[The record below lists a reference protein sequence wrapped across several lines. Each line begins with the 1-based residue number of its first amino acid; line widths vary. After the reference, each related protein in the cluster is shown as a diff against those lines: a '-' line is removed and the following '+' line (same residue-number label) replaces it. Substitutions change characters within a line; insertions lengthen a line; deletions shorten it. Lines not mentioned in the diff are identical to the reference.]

1 MGCCHVGGSISPRPA
16 RPGVPLVPVTIS
28 GARTLFPTRGFPALG
43 FGEITVTV
51 HDPIP
56 TAGREVDELMR
67 EAHDA
72 IALALRPCD
81 MLPPSKVAA
90 EPQAAGLKQ
99 E

>member
-1 MGCCHVGGSISPRPA
+1 
-16 RPGVPLVPVTIS
+16 VPVTIS

-72 IALALRPCD
+72 IAQALRPCD
-81 MLPPSKVAA
+81 MLPPPKGAA